1 MTPSHNLDIK
11 RIRMSNLHDH
21 NGHNHQS
28 EHSHSKHT
36 HGDHIG
42 SLRQELM
49 CHFPYAAFSLALG
62 FTILSLIHLLTGTGY
77 HNGVELKHS
86 YHILFHSFHY
96 LHLIF
101 AVTGTCIMF
110 FRFSKN
116 VLAGILVSL
125 IAPAIF
131 CTLSDVA
138 LPALAGN
145 ILGVKMPVHICF
157 TNFADLIN
165 LLPFMGVGLLNGW
178 MIRQHGESSLGFIS
192 LASHFI
198 HILISSL
205 AALFYMISFG
215 FTQWHNMMGI
225 LLIFLLVAVVIP
237 CTLSDI
243 VVPMY
248 FARRK
253 AKRK

>member
-1 MTPSHNLDIK
+1 MNHQHEHKHVSGEAQRAKTD
-11 RIRMSNLHDH
+11 
-21 NGHNHQS
+21 GHNH
-28 EHSHSKHT
+28 EHGS
-36 HGDHIG
+36 HIG

-62 FTILSLIHLLTGTGY
+62 FIILSLIHLVTGTGHY
-77 HNGVELKHS
+77 MSSELRES

-116 VLAGILVSL
+116 IIAGILVSL

-145 ILGVKMPVHICF
+145 LLGVHMPVHICF
-157 TNFADLIN
+157 TNLGDLIN
-165 LLPFMGVGLLNGW
+165 LIPFMVVGLLNGW
-178 MIRQHGESSLGFIS
+178 MIRQHSESALGFIS

-205 AALFYMISFG
+205 AALFYMVSYG
-215 FTQWHNMMGI
+215 FTYWHHMMGI
-225 LLIFLLVAVVIP
+225 LLIFLLIAVVIP

-253 AKRK
+253 

>member
-1 MTPSHNLDIK
+1 MSH
-11 RIRMSNLHDH
+11 SHDH
-21 NGHNHQS
+21 HD
-28 EHSHSKHT
+28 HSKHS
-36 HGDHIG
+36 HDGHIG

-62 FTILSLIHLLTGTGY
+62 FTVLSLIHLLTGTGY
-77 HNGVELKHS
+77 HSSRELAQS

-116 VLAGILVSL
+116 VIGGILVSL

-145 ILGVKMPVHICF
+145 LLGVNMPVHVCF
-157 TNFADLIN
+157 THLPDLIN
-165 LLPFMGVGLLNGW
+165 LLPFMLVGLLNGW
-178 MIRQHGESSLGFIS
+178 MIRQHSESSMGFIS

-205 AALFYMISFG
+205 AALFYMVSYG
-215 FTQWHNMMGI
+215 FTYWHHMMGI

-253 AKRK
+253 AKRS

>member
-1 MTPSHNLDIK
+1 
-11 RIRMSNLHDH
+11 MSNSHDH
-21 NGHNHQS
+21 NGHNHS
-28 EHSHSKHT
+28 EHNHSKHA
-36 HGDHIG
+36 HDGHIG

-62 FTILSLIHLLTGTGY
+62 FTVLSLIHLLTGTGY
-77 HNGVELKHS
+77 HNSHELSES

-116 VLAGILVSL
+116 VIAGILVSL

-145 ILGVKMPVHICF
+145 LLGVSMPGACLF
-157 TNFADLIN
+157 Y
-165 LLPFMGVGLLNGW
+165 
-178 MIRQHGESSLGFIS
+178 ESSRFDQFTPFYVGGFIKW
-192 LASHFI
+192 L
-198 HILISSL
+198 
-205 AALFYMISFG
+205 
-215 FTQWHNMMGI
+215 
-225 LLIFLLVAVVIP
+225 
-237 CTLSDI
+237 DD
-243 VVPMY
+243 
-248 FARRK
+248 
-253 AKRK
+253 

>member
-1 MTPSHNLDIK
+1 MNNI
-11 RIRMSNLHDH
+11 HDH
-21 NGHNHQS
+21 AH
-28 EHSHSKHT
+28 HT
-36 HGDHIG
+36 HHDHVG
-42 SLRQELM
+42 SLRQELI

-62 FTILSLIHLLTGTGY
+62 FVILSLIHLLTSSTPY
-77 HNGVELKHS
+77 AYDLARS

-101 AVTGTCIMF
+101 AVTGTAVMF
-110 FRFSKN
+110 FRFSNN
-116 VLAGILVSL
+116 VVAGMIVSL

-145 ILGVKMPVHICF
+145 LLGVYMPVHICF
-157 TNFADLIN
+157 TQFADLIN
-165 LLPFMGVGLLNGW
+165 LTPFMLVGLINGW
-178 MIRQHGESSLGFIS
+178 MIRSHSENALGFIS
-192 LASHFI
+192 LISHFI

-205 AALFYMISFG
+205 AALFYMVSYG
-215 FTQWHNMMGI
+215 FTQWHSMMGI

-243 VVPMY
+243 VVPLY

-253 AKRK
+253 ARRS

>member
-1 MTPSHNLDIK
+1 
-11 RIRMSNLHDH
+11 MSNSHDH
-21 NGHNHQS
+21 HGHSGHAHES
-28 EHSHSKHT
+28 
-36 HGDHIG
+36 HIG

-77 HNGVELKHS
+77 HTSNQLAQS

-101 AVTGTCIMF
+101 AVTGTCTMF

-116 VLAGILVSL
+116 VLSGIVVSL

-145 ILGVKMPVHICF
+145 LLGVHMPVHICF
-157 TNFADLIN
+157 TNFADLVN
-165 LLPFMGVGLLNGW
+165 LLPFMVVGLLNGW
-178 MIRQHGESSLGFIS
+178 MIKQHGDSSLGFIS

-205 AALFYMISFG
+205 AALFYMVSYG
-215 FTQWHNMMGI
+215 FTYWHSMMGV

-253 AKRK
+253 VKRS

>member
-1 MTPSHNLDIK
+1 MSHN
-11 RIRMSNLHDH
+11 HDH
-21 NGHNHQS
+21 SG
-28 EHSHSKHT
+28 HT
-36 HGDHIG
+36 HSNHAA

-62 FTILSLIHLLTGTGY
+62 FIVLSLIHLLTGTGY
-77 HNGVELKHS
+77 NDSRQLTES

-101 AVTGTCIMF
+101 AVTGTSIMF
-110 FRFSKN
+110 FRYSKN
-116 VLAGILVSL
+116 VIGGILVSL
-125 IAPAIF
+125 LAPAIF

-145 ILGVKMPVHICF
+145 LLGVHMPVHICF
-157 TNFADLIN
+157 TNLPDLIN
-165 LLPFMGVGLLNGW
+165 LLPFMIVGLLNGW
-178 MIRQHGESSLGFIS
+178 MIRQHSESSMGFIS
-192 LASHFI
+192 LASHFV

-205 AALFYMISFG
+205 AALFYMVSYG
-215 FTQWHNMMGI
+215 FTYWHDMMGI
-225 LLIFLLVAVVIP
+225 LLVFLLIAVVIP

-253 AKRK
+253 K

>member
-1 MTPSHNLDIK
+1 MSSSHN
-11 RIRMSNLHDH
+11 
-21 NGHNHQS
+21 
-28 EHSHSKHT
+28 HSKHA
-36 HGDHIG
+36 HKDHVG

-49 CHFPYAAFSLALG
+49 CHFPYAAFSLAVG
-62 FTILSLIHLLTGTGY
+62 FIVLSLIHLLTGTGHY
-77 HNGVELKHS
+77 SASGSNELARS

-101 AVTGTCIMF
+101 AVTGTSIMF

-116 VLAGILVSL
+116 VFMGILISL
-125 IAPAIF
+125 VAPAIF

-138 LPALAGN
+138 LPSLAGN
-145 ILGVKMPVHICF
+145 LLGVRMPVHICF

-165 LLPFMGVGLLNGW
+165 LLPFMLVGLLNGW
-178 MIRQHGESSLGFIS
+178 MIREHSEGELGFIS

-205 AALFYMISFG
+205 AALFYMVSYG
-215 FTQWHNMMGI
+215 FTYWHEMMGI
-225 LLIFLLVAVVIP
+225 LLVFLVVAVVIP

-243 VVPMY
+243 VIPMY
-248 FARRK
+248 FAGRK
-253 AKRK
+253 EKH

>member
-1 MTPSHNLDIK
+1 MNHH
-11 RIRMSNLHDH
+11 HDH
-21 NGHNHQS
+21 AD
-28 EHSHSKHT
+28 HT
-36 HGDHIG
+36 HHHDDHVG

-62 FTILSLIHLLTGTGY
+62 FVILSMIHLLTGTGN
-77 HNGVELKHS
+77 HVSRELAQS
-86 YHILFHSFHY
+86 YHVLFHSFHY

-101 AVTGTCIMF
+101 AVTGTSIMF
-110 FRFSKN
+110 FRYSKN
-116 VLAGILVSL
+116 VLMGILVSL
-125 IAPAIF
+125 LAPAIF
-131 CTLSDVA
+131 CTLYDVA

-145 ILGVKMPVHICF
+145 ILGVRMPVHVCF
-157 TNFADLIN
+157 IYLGDLIN

-178 MIRQHGESSLGFIS
+178 MIREHSESSLGFIS

-205 AALFYMISFG
+205 AALFYMVSYG
-215 FTQWHNMMGI
+215 FTHWHHMMGI
-225 LLIFLLVAVVIP
+225 LLIFLLVAVVVP

-243 VVPMY
+243 VVPLY

-253 AKRK
+253 AKRS

>member
-1 MTPSHNLDIK
+1 MSHH
-11 RIRMSNLHDH
+11 HDH
-21 NGHNHQS
+21 S
-28 EHSHSKHT
+28 SHSHS
-36 HGDHIG
+36 DHIG

-62 FTILSLIHLLTGTGY
+62 FTVLSLIHLLTGTGY
-77 HNGVELKHS
+77 HTARELSQS
-86 YHILFHSFHY
+86 YRILFHSFHY

-101 AVTGTCIMF
+101 AVTGTFIMF

-116 VLAGILVSL
+116 IIGGILVSL

-138 LPALAGN
+138 LPSLAGN
-145 ILGVKMPVHICF
+145 LLGMSMPMHVCF
-157 TNFADLIN
+157 LSLPDFIN
-165 LLPFMGVGLLNGW
+165 LLPFMIVGLLNGW
-178 MIRQHGESSLGFIS
+178 MIREHSESALGFIS

-205 AALFYMISFG
+205 AALFYMVSYG
-215 FTQWHNMMGI
+215 FTYWHEMMGI
-225 LLIFLLVAVVIP
+225 LLIFLLVAIVIP

-243 VVPMY
+243 VIPMY
-248 FARRK
+248 FARR
-253 AKRK
+253 RKVKNS